1 MALSL
6 HQLHPA
12 KGSKKSPKRV
22 GRGLGSTGSYSGR
35 GVKGQGA
42 RSGVSGLKLKGLRQ
56 IMLKIPKRRGFQS
69 GQPKPSVVNLGKIN
83 KSFPDGAVVTPKA
96 LLKINL
102 VSHIESGVKILADGE
117 LTKKFQ
123 FKGCQTSATAKAKIE
138 QAGGSISE

>member
-1 MALSL
+1 MALTL
-6 HQLHPA
+6 HGLHPA

-56 IMLKIPKRRGFQS
+56 LMLKIPKKRGFHSAQ
-69 GQPKPSVVNLGKIN
+69 QKPNVVNLGRIN
-83 KSFPDGAVVTPKA
+83 KAFPDGALVTPKT
-96 LLKINL
+96 LLKNNL
-102 VSHIESGVKILADGE
+102 IPHAEADVKILADGE

-123 FKGCQTSATAKAKIE
+123 FKGCQASAAAREKIE
-138 QAGGSISE
+138 QAGGSISK